1 MYKYIYNPNYNNFID
16 INSKLGKRTLKN
28 YLLSLLGGEITN
40 NKHHLMSSKV
50 RLIYEGSPEYLKKN
64 KKMIDHLTN
73 WQWNMYN
80 TDSKNKNKVRF
91 CTYGLHLPHCPEYGV
106 NGTLQSNDKVLLDI
120 TKNLDGILSR
130 SQKPESQLFKLYV
143 KDIKNDKPI
152 ERPVNYW
159 ELKWPKNCF
168 NSI

>member
-80 TDSKNKNKVRF
+80 TDSLISASEQR
-91 CTYGLHLPHCPEYGV
+91 LHRPLGGIKPFSPSLPFH
-106 NGTLQSNDKVLLDI
+106 TLSNNCSIPLEA
-120 TKNLDGILSR
+120 TLSQYAF
-130 SQKPESQLFKLYV
+130 SSKTTAPLVPYIWHLKHAIAQMDSPESISLRLRFWYS
-143 KDIKNDKPI
+143 
-152 ERPVNYW
+152 Y
-159 ELKWPKNCF
+159 EL
-168 NSI
+168 